1 LTARLLVDVDA
12 LVELGDAVNEHDAA
26 VAATKVA
33 DQNSEA
39 ARNRVIRAAQAVA
52 YGVGASQR
60 HRAAREADRIAGAL
74 DELRDAAARVRRVAR
89 RAAWPLDDLG
99 PLDAEVDDW
108 LRLLEELEAR
118 LDGAPPA
125 TSTTVLVIALG
136 EPQEVQVRPS
146 LTVGQLVAG
155 LRRSGRVGALRL
167 VHVTDNSG
175 RDLQERELVAE
186 LAARSPLY
194 VSYPVGWGG

>member
-12 LVELGDAVNEHDAA
+12 LVELGDAVHEHDAA

-33 DQNSEA
+33 DRPSEA

-52 YGVGASQR
+52 YGVGASPR
-60 HRAAREADRIAGAL
+60 HRAAREADRIADTL
-74 DELRDAAARVRRVAR
+74 DELRDAGARIRRMV
-89 RAAWPLDDLG
+89 PHLNMVG
-99 PLDAEVDDW
+99 AEVEHW

-136 EPQEVQVRPS
+136 EPQEVQARPP

-155 LRRSGRVGALRL
+155 LRRSGRVDALRQ

-175 RDLQERELVAE
+175 RDLGERELVAE

-194 VSYPVGWGG
+194 VSYPIGWGG